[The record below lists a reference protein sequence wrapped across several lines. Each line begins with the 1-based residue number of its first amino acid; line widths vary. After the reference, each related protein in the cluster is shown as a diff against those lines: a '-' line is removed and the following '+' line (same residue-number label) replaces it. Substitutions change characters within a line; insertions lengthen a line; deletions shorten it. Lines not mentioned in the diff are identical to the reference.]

1 MLKVRQLTL
10 LTVTLFLTAVPA
22 ARAHDSAVRWIKLKP
37 GTSSSLRSVEFRHGP
52 QTHRMTVLAYF
63 GRVTRTTA
71 FVDHFT
77 FKYTR
82 VDPRCFHGGK
92 AFVWNSNAERVYR
105 ADEGKTF
112 CRSRST
118 RLRIRRT
125 FRGGRPN
132 GRLSV
137 TLQKVTLDSYWCTDL
152 ACSAHRSNVVFYV
165 P

>member
-1 MLKVRQLTL
+1 MLVLA
-10 LTVTLFLTAVPA
+10 AVPA
-22 ARAHDSAVRWIKLKP
+22 ASAHDSAVRWVKLKP
-37 GTSSSLRSVEFRHGP
+37 RTSSSLRSVEFRHGP

-63 GRVTRTTA
+63 GRVTRRTA

-92 AFVWNSNAERVYR
+92 AFVWNSNAQKVYR
-105 ADEGKTF
+105 ADEGLTY
-112 CRSRST
+112 CRARSF
-118 RLRIRRT
+118 RLPIRRT
-125 FRGGRPN
+125 FRGGSSS
-132 GRLSV
+132 GRLAV
-137 TLQKVTLDSYWCTDL
+137 TLQKVTIDSYWCTDL